1 MTNICD
7 PGSRRASPR
16 VLSARVITICS
27 LAATLGMLAVVPAR
41 AGGFSTTARIDPAR
55 QYHTATLLPDGKVLV
70 AGGYGSGGVGWL
82 IDSQL
87 YDPQKSDFETTGRLA
102 TRRDAHTATLL
113 PNGKVLV
120 AGGEEVNES
129 GFSVLLSSA
138 ELYDPA
144 RGAFAPTGPMVTG
157 RELHTATLLRD
168 GKVLVVGGEDAKG
181 YAVGRA
187 ETYDP
192 ALGAFIP
199 TGSLSVGRYGHTA
212 TLLPD
217 GRVLIAGGERINDD
231 GFDIALS
238 SAEIYDPVTGKFH
251 PTGSMKVARKHHTA
265 TLLNNGQVLIAGGED
280 NNGHALQSAELYD
293 PASGRFRLTGQM
305 LSPHDSHAAALLG
318 DGRVLIAGGFG
329 GAVGVTNE
337 AELYDPASGRFEPT
351 GSMHIGR
358 EYFTA
363 TRMSDGRVL
372 IVGGFGFN
380 AASGFDVVGRCEI
393 YSP

>member
-1 MTNICD
+1 MT
-7 PGSRRASPR
+7 
-16 VLSARVITICS
+16 
-27 LAATLGMLAVVPAR
+27 LALIAAAGPAR
-41 AGGFSTTARIDPAR
+41 AGSFSLTARIDPAR
-55 QYHTATLLPDGKVLV
+55 QYHSATLLPDGKVLV

-87 YDPQKSDFETTGRLA
+87 YDPQKGDFETTGRLS
-102 TRRDAHTATLL
+102 TRRDAHSATLL

-120 AGGEEVNES
+120 AGGEEVNEA

-144 RGAFAPTGPMVTG
+144 RGVFERTGAMVTG

-181 YAVGRA
+181 YALASA

-192 ALGAFIP
+192 AIGAFIP
-199 TGSLSVGRYGHTA
+199 TGSLNIARYGHTA

-217 GRVLIAGGERINDD
+217 GRVLIAGGERIDDD

-238 SAEIYDPVTGKFH
+238 SAEIYDPATGKFRM
-251 PTGSMKVARKHHTA
+251 TGSLKVARKHHTA
-265 TLLNNGQVLIAGGED
+265 TLLNNGEVLIAGGEN

-293 PASGRFRLTGQM
+293 PGSGRFRMTGRM

-329 GAVGVTNE
+329 GSVGVTNE
-337 AELYDPASGRFEPT
+337 AELYDPASGGFEPT
-351 GSMHIGR
+351 GSMHTGR
-358 EYFTA
+358 EFFTA
-363 TRMSDGRVL
+363 TRMADGRVL

-380 AASGFDVVGRCEI
+380 AASGFDVVGPCEI

>member
-1 MTNICD
+1 MCATALAIGLL
-7 PGSRRASPR
+7 GSVSAS
-16 VLSARVITICS
+16 
-27 LAATLGMLAVVPAR
+27 
-41 AGGFSTTARIDPAR
+41 AGGFTLTGRIDPAR
-55 QYHTATLLPDGKVLV
+55 QYHSATLLPNGKVLV

-87 YDPQKSDFETTGRLA
+87 YDPGKGEFETTGRLA

-129 GFSVLLSSA
+129 GFSVLLSTA

-144 RGAFAPTGPMVTG
+144 RGVFAPTGSMVTG

-181 YAVGRA
+181 LALASA

-192 ALGAFIP
+192 AIGAFIA
-199 TGSLSVGRYGHTA
+199 TGSLNVGRYGHSA

-217 GRVLIAGGERINDD
+217 GRVLIAGGERIDDD

-238 SAEIYDPVTGKFH
+238 SAEIYDPTTGRFH
-251 PTGSMKVARKHHTA
+251 PTGNMRVARKHDTA
-265 TLLNNGQVLIAGGED
+265 TLLNNGEVLIAGGED

-293 PASGRFRLTGQM
+293 PSTGRFRLTGQM
-305 LSPHDSHAAALLG
+305 LSPHDSHAAALLS

-329 GAVGVTNE
+329 GAVGVTRE
-337 AELYDPASGRFEPT
+337 AELYNPASGGFEST
-351 GSMHIGR
+351 GSMHEAR

-380 AASGFDVVGRCEI
+380 AATGFDVVGPCEI